1 MGEQVVS
8 LVLDVPRPAGE
19 AARERLAETL
29 GSDGTVGK
37 ADPDTGVFDVT
48 VDADSREDAL
58 HRVWNA
64 LAASGADDQILFLE
78 HPDIP
83 GHWRTKQA

>member
-8 LVLDVPRPAGE
+8 LVIDPLGPAGE
-19 AARERLAETL
+19 AARERLVETL
-29 GSDGTVGK
+29 GGDGTAGTPD
-37 ADPDTGVFDVT
+37 ADTGVFDVT
-48 VDADSREDAL
+48 VEADSREDAL

-64 LAASGADDQILFLE
+64 LAAAGADDHILFLE

-83 GHWRTKQA
+83 EHWRTKQV